1 MTAKQHTRRMLLWLE
16 AVGVERLDLALR
28 HSDATMIWHRSKT
41 FDRLPLSW
49 ARALNVRQAEVYI
62 RPARGESWP
71 LVFLD
76 DVALSL
82 AVAVTRKYAAL
93 AVATSPH
100 GGCHLWLACRQS
112 LSESKRAQAQRWLAR
127 RTGADRASTSGEH
140 LGRLAG
146 FRNWKRSGVWVN
158 TVASSV
164 IRSWNPAPALRER
177 VATARSRSVNVAR
190 RGTDTSPSGQDWAWA
205 CCLLESGHDPHSVY
219 HRLVARARPRRGA
232 DAERYARRT
241 VDQAIDQLPGS
252 ESRFRGWRRHLRP
265 GNMSP

>member
-1 MTAKQHTRRMLLWLE
+1 MNANQHTRKMLLWLE

-28 HSDATMIWHRSKT
+28 RSDATMIWHRSKT
-41 FDRLPLSW
+41 FDQLPLAW
-49 ARALNVRQAEVYI
+49 ARALNVRQAEVYV

-76 DVALSL
+76 DVTPTL
-82 AVAVTRKYAAL
+82 AVAVTRKYTAL
-93 AVATSPH
+93 AVSTSPH
-100 GGCHLWLACRQS
+100 GGCHLWLACS
-112 LSESKRAQAQRWLAR
+112 CILNESKRAQAQRWLAR

-164 IRSWNPAPALRER
+164 VGSWDPAPAVREP
-177 VATARSRSVNVAR
+177 VAAIPARYPSGLSQGN
-190 RGTDTSPSGQDWAWA
+190 DTSPSGRDWAWA
-205 CCLLESGHDPHSVY
+205 CRLLESDHDPESVY
-219 HRLVARARPRRGA
+219 HRLVARARHRRGS

-241 VDQAIDQLPGS
+241 VDQAVEHTL
-252 ESRFRGWRRHLRP
+252 
-265 GNMSP
+265 N